1 MENPTGMEN
10 PTPDEPKNPTPD
22 EPTEG
27 AADVTL
33 ANDEAAAYTAK
44 ILQKAPHARSVW
56 KPRNIRPLSQE
67 HSRAHVNFPSAF
79 IGGGFRNVR
88 RC

>member
-1 MENPTGMEN
+1 MQWRTGVLYEHAMENPTGMEN

-33 ANDEAAAYTAK
+33 ANDEAAAG
-44 ILQKAPHARSVW
+44 AR
-56 KPRNIRPLSQE
+56 
-67 HSRAHVNFPSAF
+67 
-79 IGGGFRNVR
+79 
-88 RC
+88 